1 MGFFCYFFLIM
12 KRLIFL
18 IIALLLFSGRSFAF
32 DVSGL
37 QPVAPNGVFST
48 FSAES
53 LPKNKVSVEAGFE
66 KSKDPDFYRFSLKS
80 AYGISDSIEFNL
92 TVPYIYNFN
101 TTTDGM
107 EDIAIGFKHRFYDE
121 GKYGPSL
128 AYLINASLNNG
139 RDEFSTRGRYGIGLI
154 MSKRVG
160 PFKGHVNFFYE
171 KPGTGRLGE
180 EISFLGGIE
189 LSAAHNF
196 SMLGEFL
203 VKKSHFSNEYDHA
216 EARFG
221 YRIKT
226 TDFIYTTIGIGADL
240 SQRTPEYRLLISI
253 SYSPQEKKEIK
264 KIIEEE

>member
-1 MGFFCYFFLIM
+1 MSRPVFLI
-12 KRLIFL
+12 L
-18 IIALLLFSGRSFAF
+18 ALLLFSGESFAF

-37 QPVAPNGVFST
+37 QPVAPNSIFST
-48 FSAES
+48 FSTES
-53 LPKNKVSVEAGFE
+53 LPKNKVSAELGFE

-80 AYGISDSIEFNL
+80 AYGISDSMEFNL
-92 TVPYIYNFN
+92 TVPYVYNFN

-139 RDEFSTRGRYGIGLI
+139 RDEFSTHGRYGIGLI
-154 MSKRVG
+154 VSKRVG

-171 KPGTGRLGE
+171 RPGTGSLSD
-180 EISFLGGIE
+180 EITFLGGIE

-196 SMLGEFL
+196 KMLGELL
-203 VKKSHFSNEYDHA
+203 VQKSHFSNEYDRV

-226 TDFIYTTIGIGADL
+226 SDSIYTTLGIGTDL
-240 SQRTPEYRLLISI
+240 SRRSPEYRFLISI
-253 SYSPQEKKEIK
+253 SYTPPEEKKEIK